1 MQHLKLSDEIVLAA
15 GELNPLIPHPIEMI
29 VGSIA
34 FLLLLAVMKRKVV
47 PMFEKAY
54 AARTE
59 AIEGGI
65 ERAEKAQLEAQR
77 ALLQYNEQLSS
88 AQGEAAKLREDAR
101 IQGAAILE
109 ELRTKAQEEAAR
121 ITAAASASIEAERQ
135 QAITSLRNEVGAL
148 AVELASKIVG
158 EALDDQARQSRIV
171 DRFIE
176 DLEKS
181 KSPVKKKLEK
191 EENENPSRRK
201 QPSITCDC
209 TRQAR
214 CCRQGRNSG

>member
-1 MQHLKLSDEIVLAA
+1 MQLLNVQPVNIAA
-15 GELNPLIPHPIEMI
+15 GEALNPLIPHTAEII
-29 VGSIA
+29 VGFVA
-34 FLLLLAVMKRKVV
+34 FTLLFLVLKSKVV

-54 AARTE
+54 EARTQ
-59 AIEGGI
+59 AIEGGM

-77 ALLQYNEQLSS
+77 ALSQYNEQLAKAREE
-88 AQGEAAKLREDAR
+88 AQTLREEAR
-101 IQGAAILE
+101 VQGASIVE
-109 ELRTKAQEEAAR
+109 ELRAKAQEEAAR
-121 ITAAASASIEAERQ
+121 ITTAAHASIEAERQ

-181 KSPVKKKLEK
+181 K
-191 EENENPSRRK
+191 
-201 QPSITCDC
+201 
-209 TRQAR
+209 
-214 CCRQGRNSG
+214 

>member
-1 MQHLKLSDEIVLAA
+1 MQRISLLA
-15 GELNPLIPHPIEMI
+15 GEGTLNPLIPHTAEI
-29 VGSIA
+29 VVGFIA
-34 FLLLLAVMKRKVV
+34 FTLLFLVLKSKVV

-77 ALLQYNEQLSS
+77 ALVQYNEQLSS
-88 AQGEAAKLREDAR
+88 AQGEASKLREDAR

-121 ITAAASASIEAERQ
+121 ITAAAHASIEAERQ

-181 KSPVKKKLEK
+181 KK
-191 EENENPSRRK
+191 
-201 QPSITCDC
+201 
-209 TRQAR
+209 
-214 CCRQGRNSG
+214 

>member
-1 MQHLKLSDEIVLAA
+1 MQRINILA
-15 GELNPLIPHPIEMI
+15 GEGSLNPLIPHTAEII
-29 VGSIA
+29 VGFIA
-34 FLLLLAVMKRKVV
+34 FTLLFLVLKSKVV

-77 ALLQYNEQLSS
+77 ALVQYNEQLSS
-88 AQGEAAKLREDAR
+88 AQGEASKLREDAR
-101 IQGAAILE
+101 TQGAAILE

-121 ITAAASASIEAERQ
+121 ITAAAHASIEAERQ

-181 KSPVKKKLEK
+181 KK
-191 EENENPSRRK
+191 
-201 QPSITCDC
+201 
-209 TRQAR
+209 
-214 CCRQGRNSG
+214 

>member
-1 MQHLKLSDEIVLAA
+1 MQHLKLSDEIGLAA

-54 AARTE
+54 AERTE

-88 AQGEAAKLREDAR
+88 AQGEASKLREDAR

-121 ITAAASASIEAERQ
+121 ITAAAHASIEAERQ
-135 QAITSLRNEVGAL
+135 QAIASLRNEVGAL

-181 KSPVKKKLEK
+181 QK
-191 EENENPSRRK
+191 
-201 QPSITCDC
+201 
-209 TRQAR
+209 
-214 CCRQGRNSG
+214 